1 MGTLQYPNLYFIKKY
16 IFFLLNGSLN
26 YVSKNLLPFKYKLYC
41 NKVKLGVIKQ
51 RSYGEDIME
60 NAQLSGG
67 AMLVLGIIIA
77 IVIVLIPAFIYIY
90 AWIAAI
96 LLIIGGL
103 VSLLTGG

>member
-1 MGTLQYPNLYFIKKY
+1 
-16 IFFLLNGSLN
+16 
-26 YVSKNLLPFKYKLYC
+26 
-41 NKVKLGVIKQ
+41 
-51 RSYGEDIME
+51 ME
-60 NAQLSGG
+60 NVQLSGG

-103 VSLLTGG
+103 VSLMTGG

>member
-1 MGTLQYPNLYFIKKY
+1 
-16 IFFLLNGSLN
+16 
-26 YVSKNLLPFKYKLYC
+26 
-41 NKVKLGVIKQ
+41 
-51 RSYGEDIME
+51 ME

-67 AMLVLGIIIA
+67 AMLVLGIVIA

-103 VSLLTGG
+103 VSLMTGG

>member
-1 MGTLQYPNLYFIKKY
+1 MKFGVIQKKY
-16 IFFLLNGSLN
+16 GD
-26 YVSKNLLPFKYKLYC
+26 
-41 NKVKLGVIKQ
+41 
-51 RSYGEDIME
+51 DIME
-60 NAQLSGG
+60 TAQMSGG

-103 VSLLTGG
+103 VSLMTGG